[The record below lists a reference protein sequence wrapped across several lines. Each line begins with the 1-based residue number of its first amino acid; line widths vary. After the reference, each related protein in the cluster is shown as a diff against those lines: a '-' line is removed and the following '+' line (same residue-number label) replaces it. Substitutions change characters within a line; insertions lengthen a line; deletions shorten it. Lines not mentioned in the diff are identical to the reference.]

1 MALFVRLFNH
11 IAAKFV
17 AAPRLA
23 LLQKSKRL
31 NNRKSD
37 LSNTQKIRRR
47 GYYIVTKDDITTHQK
62 FGADET
68 EYLRNQ
74 EEKLKAEIQYLTDEV
89 ADLSQT
95 VKFRATRSKNAF
107 QEDQKIIRQKRQ
119 LKKESRKVV
128 SKVAKFVTVAN
139 VSDFP
144 ALSEIVNANTDNAAD
159 TQNLMDF
166 FSKNLSEEFKKLNS
180 NPALSEEVV
189 KQTKKYLKEISK

>member
-1 MALFVRLFNH
+1 MAPFIRFFTH

-31 NNRKSD
+31 NNRKSE

-47 GYYIVTKDDITTHQK
+47 GYYIVTKAGSTTHQK
-62 FGADET
+62 FGAAEK
-68 EYLRNQ
+68 EYLRKK
-74 EEKLKAEIQYLTDEV
+74 EEKLKAEIQNLIDEV

-95 VKFRATRSKNAF
+95 VKSRATRSKNAF
-107 QEDQKIIRQKRQ
+107 QEDQKVSRQKRL
-119 LKKESRKVV
+119 LKKEGRKVV
-128 SKVAKFVTVAN
+128 SKVAKLVTVAN
-139 VSDFP
+139 VSDFST
-144 ALSEIVNANTDNAAD
+144 LSEIANASSDNAAD

-166 FSKNLSEEFKKLNS
+166 FSKNLTEDYKKLNS

-189 KQTKKYLKEISK
+189 KQTKKYLREISK

>member
-17 AAPRLA
+17 AAPRLT
-23 LLQKSKRL
+23 LSQKRKRL

-47 GYYIVTKDDITTHQK
+47 GYYIVTKDGITTHQK
-62 FGADET
+62 FGADEK

-74 EEKLKAEIQYLTDEV
+74 EEKLKAEIQDLIDEV
-89 ADLSQT
+89 ADLNRT
-95 VKFRATRSKNAF
+95 VKSRATRSKNAF
-107 QEDQKIIRQKRQ
+107 QEDQKVTRQKRL

-128 SKVAKFVTVAN
+128 SKVAKLVTVAN

-144 ALSEIVNANTDNAAD
+144 TLSEIANASTDNAAD
-159 TQNLMDF
+159 TQSLMDF
-166 FSKNLSEEFKKLNS
+166 FSTNLTEEFKKLNS